1 MVVEHVIK
9 EWLTLKQRML
19 NLLTDSIYRVWNPLI
34 LAIFY
39 KQSNNT
45 LDAVVGTS
53 KGTRRRRKTQFW
65 NCTTVLTGLNLKK
78 K

>member
-34 LAIFY
+34 LAIFT
-39 KQSNNT
+39 SSLTT
-45 LDAVVGTS
+45 LWMRLWAHPRAPEADAKHNFGTVQRS
-53 KGTRRRRKTQFW
+53 
-65 NCTTVLTGLNLKK
+65 
-78 K
+78 